1 MQNLPPGTYSLA
13 VLGALFFLLQAYWI
27 SITLRDLK
35 SQGVFADKRDQIA
48 ETRKKLEKL
57 LNK

>member
-1 MQNLPPGTYSLA
+1 M
-13 VLGALFFLLQAYWI
+13 LQAYWI